1 MGKWRNP
8 RENKGEHIEK
18 EGILTE
24 DREDLRLVKLME
36 HDTKPWRT
44 EKTNGLK
51 TICTMK
57 VKENHEKRKE
67 KLLEKERNYW
77 KMKRKKPL
85 ENEGKPM
92 ENEAQWMEHE
102 GKLMENKEERLLG
115 QHWAPGIL
123 FLFSFLNTGR

>member
-1 MGKWRNP
+1 
-8 RENKGEHIEK
+8 
-18 EGILTE
+18 
-24 DREDLRLVKLME
+24 ME

-51 TICTMK
+51 IICTMK

-92 ENEAQWMEHE
+92 ENEAQ
-102 GKLMENKEERLLG
+102 
-115 QHWAPGIL
+115 
-123 FLFSFLNTGR
+123 